1 MALQIR
7 RGSTADR
14 LAYTPEVGE
23 LIFDTTTKV
32 LYVGDG
38 SQVGGIPSTSLTVDD
53 AQDAAAQL
61 FTAGSHTGISF
72 TYNDSLNTIDAVVSS
87 NGDFVGSVFADDST
101 MLVDGTN
108 GTIVGDIESTR
119 LNILGPTTIE
129 TPSGRR
135 WSIQTNVYHGTS
147 ANDWGQFRQAHN
159 TSDANNV
166 AFTRARGNLDTP
178 TSVNNGDK
186 LMVLSALGYD
196 GTGYRTGASIG
207 AEVEGSVSTST
218 VPTKI
223 VFKTRATTSN
233 TTKAEISS
241 TGVFK
246 VNNIQALSG
255 TLTVTGNVVGKLD
268 GDMTGSVFSDDSTKV
283 IDGTNGGAITA
294 PSVTISNFLQL
305 PSFATVTARNLAITS
320 PTGGMVVYMQ
330 NDGTGSPAVQ
340 AYIGSPSNTWVNL
353 S

>member
-23 LIFDTTTKV
+23 LVFDTTTKV

-61 FTAGSHTGISF
+61 FTNGTHTGITF
-72 TYNDSLNTIDAVVSS
+72 TYNDSLDTINATVSS
-87 NGDFVGSVFADDST
+87 QGDFVGSVFADDST

-108 GTIVGDIESTR
+108 GTIVGDIDSGR
-119 LNILGPTTIE
+119 LSILGSTTLE
-129 TPSGRR
+129 TPTGRR
-135 WSIQTNVYHGTS
+135 WAIQTNVYHGTS

-159 TSDANNV
+159 TADANNV
-166 AFTRARGNLDTP
+166 AFSRARGSLDIP

-196 GTGYRTGASIG
+196 GSGYRTGASIG
-207 AEVEGSVSTST
+207 AEVDGAVSASNI
-218 VPTKI
+218 PTKI

-233 TTKAEISS
+233 TTKAELSP
-241 TGVFK
+241 TGIFK

-255 TLTVTGNVVGKLD
+255 TLTVTGTVVGKLD
-268 GDMTGSVFSDDSTKV
+268 GDMTGSVFADDSTKI
-283 IDGTNGGAITA
+283 IDGTNGGSITA

-305 PSFATVTARNLAITS
+305 SSFATVTARNLAITS
-320 PTGGMVVYMQ
+320 PTAGMVVYLA
-330 NDGTGSPAVQ
+330 NAGSGTPAVQ
-340 AYIGSPSNTWVNL
+340 AYIGSPTNNWVNL
-353 S
+353 N